1 MGVVYVAQHP
11 RLPRRVALKLLQT
24 ELGADPSFLVRFR
37 REAETV
43 ARLDHRNIV
52 AIDDS
57 GAENGALWIS
67 MGFIDGRTSG
77 AALADYECGMPPS
90 RAVHIIEGV
99 AAALDFA
106 HRHNVIHRDVKPA
119 NIVLTAS
126 DDGDDEHVYLTDFGV
141 AKAMA
146 WNPVKPEQ
154 LAITSGTSKNPPAD
168 LRIADLKG
176 KRNAEAGH
184 RFAGYRRS
192 VVFAQRHA
200 CGLLASKTA
209 GAGGGQPYIQNVSGS
224 APVAI
229 TAAGVQRRRPG
240 LEPLTAD
247 HRHGGD
253 QHDDRPGLR
262 PGCVLVDRIGERKQS
277 DSHED
282 RNNTCCRL
290 LRRPGR
296 AYGPQACGARQQG
309 LDPIES
315 AVQRRDIGVSGVL
328 FLGFQRQDQLP
339 TRL

>member
-1 MGVVYVAQHP
+1 M
-11 RLPRRVALKLLQT
+11 
-24 ELGADPSFLVRFR
+24 
-37 REAETV
+37 
-43 ARLDHRNIV
+43 
-52 AIDDS
+52 
-57 GAENGALWIS
+57 
-67 MGFIDGRTSG
+67 
-77 AALADYECGMPPS
+77 
-90 RAVHIIEGV
+90 
-99 AAALDFA
+99 
-106 HRHNVIHRDVKPA
+106 
-119 NIVLTAS
+119 LTAS
-126 DDGDDEHVYLTDFGV
+126 DDGDDEHVYLTDFGL
-141 AKAMA
+141 AKSMA

-154 LAITSGTSKNPPAD
+154 LAITRHVEKSTGGSSNS
-168 LRIADLKG
+168 RSEG

-192 VVFAQRHA
+192 VVFTQRYA
-200 CGLLASKTA
+200 CGLLGSKTA

-247 HRHGGD
+247 HQHGGG